1 MKECMKR
8 IMALILT
15 VSILAVTEICTF
27 GEPVDNLK
35 FSDVKATSWYYSYV
49 TKLMELKIT
58 AGIGN
63 NMFGP
68 NLSVTRAE
76 FVTFL
81 CNVKGYEQMQGN
93 PFADSQKSWASGY
106 ITAALA
112 NGIIDLPAD
121 QKFNPNYA
129 ITRQE
134 AAEMVCR
141 ALNIAPDDTSDSI
154 YADVSAD
161 AGYSAAAYSNYL
173 MRGSIENNKFYF
185 KPDDK
190 LTRAE
195 TAAIIVNAYDY
206 NIDKLDYLNKKIS
219 EEKAKK
225 DEAETKARRHQEW
238 LAGMDKGVS
247 KELLSCTDL
256 LGDYSLEEQ
265 HFRLMD
271 DLETGGEWPEW
282 NEKSGLSGDAL
293 ADELVRVG
301 RKVVET
307 YINTDYRNI
316 DALKSGWA
324 DVMISG
330 YDIDSEI
337 RLFKNNTWVLEGY
350 FYTGKS
356 LLTYDSINQPTLR
369 GTLRYRWLKPSNLT
383 GRSEEV
389 GIWYEEDI
397 KLGFY
402 PQSSGMKT
410 NSMWYTLTR
419 TRVVTGN

>member
-15 VSILAVTEICTF
+15 VSILAATEICTF

-154 YADVSAD
+154 YADVSND
-161 AGYSAAAYSNYL
+161 AGYSAAAYYNYI

-219 EEKAKK
+219 EEKEKK

-271 DLETGGEWPEW
+271 DLEIGGEWPEW
-282 NEKSGLSGDAL
+282 NEKSGLAGGAL
-293 ADELVRVG
+293 ADGLVSIG
-301 RKVVET
+301 RRVVELW
-307 YINTDYRNI
+307 INADYRKTDIIKN
-316 DALKSGWA
+316 DWA
-324 DVMISG
+324 GVMIEG
-330 YDIDSEI
+330 YDVDSKI
-337 RLFKNNTWVLEGY
+337 KKIKDNTWVREGY

-356 LLTYDSINQPTLR
+356 LLAYDSTDQPTLR
-369 GTLRYRWLKPSNLT
+369 GTIRYRWINPSKNT
-383 GRSEEV
+383 GENKV
-389 GIWYEEDI
+389 GVWYEEEI

-402 PQSSGMKT
+402 PQDSGVKA
-410 NSMWYTLTR
+410 NGFWYRLTD
-419 TRVVTGN
+419 TRIVK

>member
-15 VSILAVTEICTF
+15 VSILAATEICTF

-154 YADVSAD
+154 YADVSND
-161 AGYSAAAYSNYL
+161 AGYSAAAYYNYI

-219 EEKAKK
+219 EEKEKK

-271 DLETGGEWPEW
+271 DLEIGGEWPEW
-282 NEKSGLSGDAL
+282 NEKSGLAGGAL
-293 ADELVRVG
+293 ADGLVSIG
-301 RKVVET
+301 RRVVELW
-307 YINTDYRNI
+307 INADYRKTDIIKN
-316 DALKSGWA
+316 DWA
-324 DVMISG
+324 GVMIEG
-330 YDIDSEI
+330 YDVDSKI
-337 RLFKNNTWVLEGY
+337 KKIKDNTWVREGY

-356 LLTYDSINQPTLR
+356 LLTYDSVDQPTLR
-369 GTLRYRWLKPSNLT
+369 GTIRYRWINPSQNT
-383 GRSEEV
+383 GENKV
-389 GIWYEEDI
+389 GVWYEEDI
-397 KLGFY
+397 KLSFY
-402 PQSSGMKT
+402 PQYSGMKA
-410 NSMWYTLTR
+410 NGFWYQLTKTR
-419 TRVVTGN
+419 TEK

>member
-8 IMALILT
+8 IMTLILT

-27 GEPVDNLK
+27 AEPVDNLK

-68 NLSVTRAE
+68 NMSVTRAE

-161 AGYSAAAYSNYL
+161 AGYSAAAYYNYI

-219 EEKAKK
+219 EEKEKK

-271 DLETGGEWPEW
+271 DLENGKWPYW
-282 NEKSGLSGDAL
+282 SSISGISDDEL
-293 ADELVRVG
+293 ADEMIRVG

-307 YINTDYRNI
+307 YINTDYRNTDI
-316 DALKSGWA
+316 LKNGWA

-337 RLFKNNTWVLEGY
+337 NLFKNNTWVLEGY

-356 LLTYDSINQPTLR
+356 LLVYDSVEQPTLR
-369 GTLRYRWLKPSNLT
+369 GTIRYRWLKPSQLT
-383 GRSEEV
+383 GRTEQV
-389 GIWYEEDI
+389 DVWYEEDI

-402 PQSSGMKT
+402 PQNIGIKA
-410 NSMWYTLTR
+410 NSMWYTLTK
-419 TRVVTGN
+419 TRVVKGI

>member
-15 VSILAVTEICTF
+15 VSILAATEICTF

-225 DEAETKARRHQEW
+225 DEDETKARRHQEW
-238 LAGMDKGVS
+238 LAGMDNGVS

-271 DLETGGEWPEW
+271 DLENGKWPYW
-282 NEKSGLSGDAL
+282 SSISGISDDEL
-293 ADELVRVG
+293 ADEMVRVG
-301 RKVVET
+301 RKVVELW
-307 YINTDYRNI
+307 INADYRKTDIIKN
-316 DALKSGWA
+316 DWA
-324 DVMISG
+324 NVMIEG
-330 YDIDSEI
+330 FDVDRNIKTIKE
-337 RLFKNNTWVLEGY
+337 NTWVREGN

-356 LLTYDSINQPTLR
+356 LLVYDSTDQPTLR
-369 GTLRYRWLKPSNLT
+369 GTVRYRWVNPSKNT
-383 GRSEEV
+383 GENKV
-389 GIWYEEDI
+389 GVWYEEEI

-402 PQSSGMKT
+402 PQSSGIKANGFWYQLTKT
-410 NSMWYTLTR
+410 RSEK
-419 TRVVTGN
+419 